1 VQASREDLHANE
13 WRIRYEKGSY
23 WPSLDLLGKYYTR
36 RATFMKEI
44 KWDVTLALSVP
55 LFEGGRTT
63 ANMRRAASAYR
74 QSQLMLEELQRQVL
88 HMVGAC
94 TAS

>member
-44 KWDVTLALSVP
+44 KWDVTLAL
-55 LFEGGRTT
+55 F
-63 ANMRRAASAYR
+63 RAPI
-74 QSQLMLEELQRQVL
+74 
-88 HMVGAC
+88 
-94 TAS
+94 